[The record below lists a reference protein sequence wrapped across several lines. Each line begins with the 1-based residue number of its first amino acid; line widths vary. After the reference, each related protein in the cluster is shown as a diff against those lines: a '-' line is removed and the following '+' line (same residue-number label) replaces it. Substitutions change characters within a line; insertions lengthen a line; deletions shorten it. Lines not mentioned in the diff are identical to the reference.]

1 MSTGMSTAQ
10 TAPASPSRRT
20 FDVSSTRRVP
30 FLRLAKVEMRKMA
43 DTRAGMWLL
52 GVIAF
57 INIGMVVLIYTL
69 SNPDDRTMVNFLG
82 STTMIQTYLIPVFGI
97 LLVTGEWGQR
107 TTLTTFALEAS
118 RLRVMGAKTVA
129 AMAYALLALV
139 ITLLVAALAAVVG
152 GASDPWD
159 SLTSVL
165 IANLALIQVVSILQ
179 GVAFGAL
186 LLNSAAAIVLFFVV
200 PQVVTIVS
208 SVWSAFRDL
217 GPWIDLQA
225 ARLMFMDFVWPTSEV
240 WGHLAVASLV
250 WIGLPLVVG
259 LIRIVRMELK

>member
-1 MSTGMSTAQ
+1 MSTAQ
-10 TAPASPSRRT
+10 TAAAPAPRRT
-20 FDVSSTRRVP
+20 FDVSSTSPVP

-43 DTRAGMWLL
+43 DTLAGKWLL
-52 GVIAF
+52 GIIAL
-57 INIGMVVLIYTL
+57 INIAMVVLIYAF
-69 SNPDDRTMVNFLG
+69 SPAEDRTMVNFLG

-107 TTLTTFALEAS
+107 TTLTTFTLEPS
-118 RLRVMGAKTVA
+118 RLRLMAAKTVA
-129 AMAYALLALV
+129 AIAYALLALL
-139 ITLLVAALAAVVG
+139 ITLVVAGLAAIVG
-152 GASDPWD
+152 GSSDPWD

-208 SVWSAFRDL
+208 NVWSAFRDF

-225 ARLMFMDFVWPTSEV
+225 ARLMLMDFEWVSGEAWA
-240 WGHLAVASLV
+240 HLGVASLI
-250 WIGLPLVVG
+250 WIVLPLVLG
-259 LIRIVRMELK
+259 LVRIVRMELK